1 MELRN
6 ILIANTKDQ
15 KRYRINTA
23 ATTLGELQDQLISNS
38 GVEVYDRP
46 SQTWMPNPS
55 PINLDNLSFTE
66 GISNTQLNDR
76 NSQLP
81 MAVRYKGQ
89 LTNNLM
95 IVLTNTVSKIAS
107 GALSRKECYEIIK
120 QNKLLQESIK
130 KTYGRNYTQVS
141 TVNLAAAVG
150 EVPDTPEYSQDI
162 TAEKNLNNTPSQPA
176 EAPVKT
182 IHPNI
187 VTWVHTGIE
196 MLVQAGKLYTDD
208 IVVLTDLIKGM
219 ATDMQSKEP
228 LGVEE
233 DFDNILKNMSL

>member
-107 GALSRKECYEIIK
+107 GALSRKECYDIIK
-120 QNKLLQESIK
+120 QDKLLQESIK

-187 VTWVHTGIE
+187 VTWVYTGIE

-219 ATDMQSKEP
+219 AIDMQSKEP

-233 DFDNILKNMSL
+233 DFDNILKNMSF